1 MIKVLN
7 DYGVLHELVMS
18 YDAEML
24 PCRAGETVRV
34 SMPVHA
40 WLNDEDIVD
49 SEMVVVISNGEVV
62 IKPESQEHWE
72 TYEGFIDDVLHHL
85 HVFGYVEVVK

>member
-7 DYGVLHELVMS
+7 DYGVLHELVMN

-24 PCRAGETVRV
+24 PCRVGETVRV
-34 SMPVHA
+34 SFPVHA

-49 SEMVVVISNGEVV
+49 SEMVVV
-62 IKPESQEHWE
+62 
-72 TYEGFIDDVLHHL
+72 LM
-85 HVFGYVEVVK
+85 VKLLLNLRALGNI